1 VEYTQVV
8 VEAVELPQQE
18 LEEQVEVV
26 LEEQIQVQD
35 QEPQE
40 QLILVVEQEDQLLV
54 KMVLQVVQELL
65 S

>member
-1 VEYTQVV
+1 MQAVAVEL
-8 VEAVELPQQE
+8 ELPQQE

-26 LEEQIQVQD
+26 LEEQTQVQD

-40 QLILVVEQEDQLLV
+40 QLIPVVEQEDQLLV
-54 KMVLQVVQELL
+54 KTVHKVVQELL